1 MNHESATSAVAA
13 SLPVA
18 LVERAVLLSA
28 LSFVSR
34 IPEKRNRIPILDNAR
49 LRACDG
55 GLRIETTDLDMTAV
69 AHIPAAAD
77 ARLDL
82 TVPARLLHDTLK
94 GAACD
99 LCEVR
104 QSSETVALD
113 LEGASATLNALPA
126 SDFPEPVIAGFSHTF
141 TIPADVLR
149 RLLDKT
155 AFAISTEETRYYLN
169 GVFLHILDSADATDR
184 RLRCVATDGHR
195 MARAECEVPTGA
207 EGMPAFIVPRKA
219 VVEVLRLIPKGTK
232 AKPSREPVTLWVGTS
247 RVRFQVGESWLDTKT
262 IDGSFPDYHRVIP
275 TGNDKRLRV
284 EREPFMA
291 AIKAVMTVSNTKD
304 RAVKLAITDGLL
316 EVSRSDPDHGRSSR
330 LIEADFPHSDMEIG
344 FNCRYLLD
352 ILAKIDSE
360 VAVIQLADVGSPAL
374 FTAECDGSELFV
386 CMPMRV

>member
-18 LVERAVLLSA
+18 LVERAALESA
-28 LSFVSR
+28 LAFVSR
-34 IPEKRNRIPILDNAR
+34 VVERRNSIPILSNAR
-49 LRACDG
+49 LRACGG
-55 GLRIETTDLDMTAV
+55 GLRVEATDMDMVAV
-69 AHIPAAAD
+69 ANIPAAVD
-77 ARLDL
+77 SRLDL

-104 QSSETVALD
+104 QSSGTVALD

-126 SDFPEPVIAGFSHTF
+126 SDFPELLPEFQPKYSHKF
-141 TIPADVLR
+141 TVPADVLR

-155 AFAISTEETRYYLN
+155 AFAISTEKTRYYLN
-169 GVFLHILDSADATDR
+169 GVYLHVNAHDNSLV
-184 RLRCVATDGHR
+184 CVATDGHR
-195 MARAECEVPTGA
+195 LARSRTGCPDGA
-207 EGMPAFIVPRKA
+207 SGMPGVIVPRKA
-219 VVEVLRLIPKGTK
+219 VAEALRLIPKGTK
-232 AKPSREPVTLWVGTS
+232 AKPSREPVTLWVGAS

-262 IDGSFPDYHRVIP
+262 IDGHFPDYQRVIP

-291 AIKAVMTVSNTKD
+291 ALKAVMAVSGDKAGGVRLT
-304 RAVKLAITDGLL
+304 LTDGLL
-316 EVSRSDPDHGRSSR
+316 EVSRSDPDSGRSSR
-330 LIEADFPHSDMEIG
+330 LVDADFPHSDMEMG
-344 FNCRYLLD
+344 FDAKYLLD

-360 VAVIQLADVGSPAL
+360 VAVIELGDSGSPTL
-374 FTAECDGSELFV
+374 FRHEGDGSELFV